1 MFWHEGAPRACVLS
15 VCVRNHL
22 VKLCPTIMGG
32 GGGGLQPSEPPP
44 PFYTT
49 ALTIIALLL
58 AVANNNSNYNT
69 TIAKH
74 KSHVC
79 NVDNIMI
86 YYTYL
91 HFLLLYFLSGFL
103 YLVMVHLQIQLGS

>member
-22 VKLCPTIMGG
+22 VKLCPTIM
-32 GGGGLQPSEPPP
+32 GGGLQPSEPPP

-91 HFLLLYFLSGFL
+91 HFLLVLTLYFLSGFL